1 MEALGYPDAKCDH
14 YCYYLEEEVTLG
26 DLDVVKLLADR
37 KTEMGANFIKGAPLY
52 LKGGELLGYR
62 VS

>member
-1 MEALGYPDAKCDH
+1 MHKIKSSRAVKQAKMEALGYPDAKCDY

-37 KTEMGANFIKGAPLY
+37 K
-52 LKGGELLGYR
+52 LKWER
-62 VS
+62 IS